1 MVVKAKVLSPLGKRV
16 RLNVM
21 PPSPNHLLNH
31 LLHTTPEAAEHLEQV
46 FMVPGPWPN
55 LSSSDVEGHVYFPE
69 TGLVGLFGS
78 GTPLPGLGMAL
89 LGCQSCWWSGG
100 RHLVQM
106 QVLQAG
112 HVRRIPW
119 SLLQAQPQRYA
130 PWLLQTAAASQQL
143 VQDMAQRAFCA
154 LHHNSLQRLASG
166 LLVVLNQNPH
176 SDGQM
181 SLADL
186 AYWLSCPLSELQV
199 AAQTLQAHGAVQLA
213 VDAGTGVK
221 LHSLQP
227 QPLARLA
234 CSCQLQWGLG
244 PGAY

>member
-31 LLHTTPEAAEHLEQV
+31 LLHTNPEAAEHLEQV
-46 FMVPGPWPN
+46 FLVPGPWHNP
-55 LSSSDVEGHVYFPE
+55 SCADGESHVYFPE
-69 TGLVGLFGS
+69 KGLVGLFGS
-78 GTPLPGLGMAL
+78 DTLMPSLGMAL
-89 LGCQSCWWSGG
+89 LGCQTCWWSGG
-100 RHLVQM
+100 VNPVQM

-112 HVRRIPW
+112 YAQRMPW

-143 VQDMAQRAFCA
+143 VQHMAQRAFCA
-154 LHHNSLQRLASG
+154 LQHNSLQRLASG
-166 LLVVLNQNPH
+166 LLVVLNQNPRG
-176 SDGQM
+176 DGQM
-181 SLADL
+181 SVDELAH
-186 AYWLSCPLSELQV
+186 WLSCPPSEMQA

-213 VDAGTGVK
+213 VDAETGVK

-234 CSCQLQWGLG
+234 CSCHLQWGPG

>member
-1 MVVKAKVLSPLGKRV
+1 M
-16 RLNVM
+16 
-21 PPSPNHLLNH
+21 
-31 LLHTTPEAAEHLEQV
+31 
-46 FMVPGPWPN
+46 
-55 LSSSDVEGHVYFPE
+55 
-69 TGLVGLFGS
+69 
-78 GTPLPGLGMAL
+78 
-89 LGCQSCWWSGG
+89 
-100 RHLVQM
+100 QM

-130 PWLLQTAAASQQL
+130 PWLLQTAAASQHL

-186 AYWLSCPLSELQV
+186 AHWLSCPLSELQV